1 MTIEKFPKQQ
11 NAKTEKAR
19 LLFGAVGVY
28 KDSEG
33 IMKVPIW
40 DSIGSKKQ
48 VEEVEMVLATA
59 VVAVVPLLL
68 SV

>member
-19 LLFGAVGVY
+19 LLFGAVWVH

-33 IMKVPIW
+33 IMRVPIW
-40 DSIGSKKQ
+40 DSVGPEKE
-48 VEEVEMVLATA
+48 VEEVEMVLAAA